1 MGYHRALMI
10 VTRAP
15 GSRFGPYELID
26 RLGQGGLTPARERL
40 GADGVASAER
50 DGRTM
55 ALRPAIEY
63 ALSSER
69 G

>member
-10 VTRAP
+10 VSRAQ

-26 RLGQGGLTPARERL
+26 RLGQGGMGEVYRARDTRL
-40 GADGVASAER
+40 GREV
-50 DGRTM
+50 